1 MTRTVLQYSQGYR
14 DAEFQA
20 PLYYR
25 TTEEMLAEFS
35 YFDKDTAYEICVTN
49 PNRIADQCESMKPVP
64 DDDQLYSPALPG
76 AEEEIHDLSYAKAHR
91 LYGDTLPKI
100 VEDRLKLELDAI
112 INHGYAVLY
121 DIAHKLVKHSVDD
134 GYLVGSRGSVG
145 SSFVACMTDITE
157 VNPLVPHYRCP
168 QCRHTEFFTNNEY
181 ASGFDMPVKMC
192 PECGTEMVRDGHNIP
207 FAVFMGLHGDKV
219 PDIDLN
225 FSDEYQHSAHKYTEE
240 LFGRDNVC
248 RAGTIT
254 TVAPKT
260 AMSYARKYLK
270 NTTSRPI
277 RPTSANSPKD

>member
-168 QCRHTEFFTNNEY
+168 QCRHTEFSRTTNMPR
-181 ASGFDMPVKMC
+181 ASTC
-192 PECGTEMVRDGHNIP
+192 PSRCVLNAVR
-207 FAVFMGLHGDKV
+207 KW
-219 PDIDLN
+219 
-225 FSDEYQHSAHKYTEE
+225 SAM
-240 LFGRDNVC
+240 
-248 RAGTIT
+248 GTISLLPSLWDSMAT
-254 TVAPKT
+254 RCLIST
-260 AMSYARKYLK
+260 
-270 NTTSRPI
+270 
-277 RPTSANSPKD
+277 